1 MKVLSYIIP
10 FACLSLMTVAC
21 NDIVEVDKILSQ
33 ENRPSTGA
41 PVVDRVVLAT
51 DTTMPITV
59 AAFEQVVRFQGSNL
73 GDVTSVKFNDVEVD
87 PKEIYSSYECLL
99 APVPRQLPG
108 EVTNMVYIVTEH
120 GSIETPL
127 EITIPPLTI
136 DGMYNEFA
144 QPGDTTIISGDN
156 FDLYGITAEEA
167 DVRFGQ
173 IPVNILEA
181 TRTELTLQIPQN
193 VTPGS
198 QLSIQGGQMDEPTML
213 TYADPGISQLFDF
226 NDWPGYSAFTHASQF
241 PDAPANFLWD
251 ESIINEEEGDPLPLA
266 DGMKYIRFQG
276 TVGAWGWMVMWA
288 GYIDVPAEVA
298 ANPADYDMRFE
309 MNNTTA
315 YPIASAARIM
325 FGNFGWYPAGDGVPV
340 NTRGKWMTVRIPCN
354 TIDREG
360 NQLIP
365 NGVDPSTLFAFT
377 IVFSPES
384 EQTFDVAFCN
394 FRFVKR

>member
-1 MKVLSYIIP
+1 MKTLSYIIP
-10 FACLSLMTVAC
+10 FACLTLMTVAC
-21 NDIVEVDKILSQ
+21 NDIVEVDDILSR

-73 GDVTSVKFNDVEVD
+73 GDVTSLKFNDVEVD

-120 GSIETPL
+120 GSTETPL

-144 QPGDTTIISGDN
+144 QPGDTTVISGDN
-156 FDLYGITAEEA
+156 FDLYGITAEAA

-193 VTPGS
+193 VTPGT
-198 QLSIQGGQMDEPTML
+198 QISILGG
-213 TYADPGISQLFDF
+213 
-226 NDWPGYSAFTHASQF
+226 
-241 PDAPANFLWD
+241 
-251 ESIINEEEGDPLPLA
+251 
-266 DGMKYIRFQG
+266 K
-276 TVGAWGWMVMWA
+276 
-288 GYIDVPAEVA
+288 
-298 ANPADYDMRFE
+298 
-309 MNNTTA
+309 
-315 YPIASAARIM
+315 
-325 FGNFGWYPAGDGVPV
+325 
-340 NTRGKWMTVRIPCN
+340 
-354 TIDREG
+354 
-360 NQLIP
+360 
-365 NGVDPSTLFAFT
+365 
-377 IVFSPES
+377 
-384 EQTFDVAFCN
+384 
-394 FRFVKR
+394 